1 MGLIRLLIWIFIIW
15 LAIHFIKRW
24 LNAPS
29 KKRQPP
35 KAKRIETFVACHK
48 CGLHIPQQEAI
59 ESQGRYYCSE
69 AHRDSDRH

>member
-15 LAIHFIKRW
+15 MAISFIKRW
-24 LNAPS
+24 LNSPS
-29 KKRQPP
+29 KKPRAP

-69 AHRDSDRH
+69 SHRDTDHH